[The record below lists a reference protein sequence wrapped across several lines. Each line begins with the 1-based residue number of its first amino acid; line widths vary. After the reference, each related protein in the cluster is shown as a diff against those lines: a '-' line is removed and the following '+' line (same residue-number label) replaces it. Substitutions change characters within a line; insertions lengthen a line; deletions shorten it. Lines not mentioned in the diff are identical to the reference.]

1 MLVVRDLHVYYG
13 DSHVIQG
20 ASLRVERGQ
29 AVALL
34 GRNGAG
40 KTTMIHSVAGFV
52 QPRRGSVELEDE
64 AIQHLP
70 TYAVAR
76 RGVGIVPQGR
86 RLFGDLTARE
96 NLVLAARR
104 RPHGEYQ
111 WGLEEIYQ
119 LFPRLR
125 ERERTAAGQLSGG
138 EQQMLAIGRALM
150 TNPKLLLLDEPS
162 EGLAPMLVRQVGDVL
177 QSLRQRGLTILLVEQ
192 NLALAVAVADRVY
205 IMNKGRIV
213 FEDAAGGLLA
223 DEEVKSRWLGV

>member
-1 MLVVRDLHVYYG
+1 
-13 DSHVIQG
+13 
-20 ASLRVERGQ
+20 
-29 AVALL
+29 
-34 GRNGAG
+34 
-40 KTTMIHSVAGFV
+40 
-52 QPRRGSVELEDE
+52 
-64 AIQHLP
+64 
-70 TYAVAR
+70 
-76 RGVGIVPQGR
+76 VGLVPQGR

-96 NLVLAARR
+96 NLVLAAGR
-104 RPHGEYQ
+104 RPPAEYQ
-111 WGLEEIYQ
+111 WHLEDIYQ
-119 LFPRLR
+119 LFPRLH

-150 TNPKLLLLDEPS
+150 TNPKVLLLDEPS

-223 DEEVKSRWLGV
+223 DEEAKSRWLGV